1 MTSIDRH
8 RFPCEALHNE
18 RRADP
23 LYVSPTVEG
32 AVSQEATM
40 MMAVEDRPGQ
50 GAVRQVLSAW
60 FVLTALAVATL
71 VISIV

>member
-1 MTSIDRH
+1 
-8 RFPCEALHNE
+8 
-18 RRADP
+18 
-23 LYVSPTVEG
+23 
-32 AVSQEATM
+32 

-50 GAVRQVLSAW
+50 SPVRQVLSAW

>member
-1 MTSIDRH
+1 
-8 RFPCEALHNE
+8 
-18 RRADP
+18 
-23 LYVSPTVEG
+23 
-32 AVSQEATM
+32 M

-71 VISIV
+71 VISIA